1 MLEIKTIVSGNTGLF
16 DDKVNE
22 AIREGWQLNKRDAD
36 LHSGVF
42 YAELEREV
50 IYEHERDCDNCL
62 HRDLEGGEP
71 CASCDPKTNDKWEPT
86 AGAIAMVYLE
96 ER

>member
-1 MLEIKTIVSGNTGLF
+1 MLEIRTIVSGESGVF
-16 DDKVNE
+16 DDKVND

-50 IYEHERDCDNCL
+50 IYAHERDCHNCYYCNQ
-62 HRDLEGGEP
+62 EGGEP
-71 CASCDPKTNDKWEPT
+71 CDSCDPETSNKWEPKE
-86 AGAIAMVYLE
+86 GAIAMVYLE
-96 ER
+96 KR